1 MLHLTQQNLANAT
14 FLCYTTLS
22 WEGGE
27 GVKTYSVKEIAEMLN
42 TNPETVR
49 RWIRDK
55 KLDATIESK
64 KGGHI
69 VYEAALHEFLKSS
82 PKYAAAAKASLVGA
96 AVLPTVM
103 VGGLIAQKLIDVEQ
117 LKKARISNGDV
128 INFLRG
134 EIQKYTDAIKT
145 KEETIHQLQKQIE
158 TDQSQIAEFQKLI
171 ESLAVEEGTK

>member
-1 MLHLTQQNLANAT
+1 M
-14 FLCYTTLS
+14 
-22 WEGGE
+22 EGGG
-27 GVKTYSVKEIAEMLN
+27 GVKTYNVKEIAEMLN

-82 PKYAAAAKASLVGA
+82 PKYAAAAKASLVEAAVGT

-103 VGGLIAQKLIDVEQ
+103 VGGLIAQKLIDAGQ
-117 LKKARISNGDV
+117 LKKARISNVDV

-134 EIQKYTDAIKT
+134 EIKEYTDAIKT
-145 KEETIHQLQKQIE
+145 KEETIHYLQKQIE

-171 ESLAVEEGTK
+171 ESLYVEEDTK

>member
-1 MLHLTQQNLANAT
+1 M
-14 FLCYTTLS
+14 
-22 WEGGE
+22 
-27 GVKTYSVKEIAEMLN
+27 KTYSVKEIAGMLN

-69 VYEAALHEFLKSS
+69 VYETALQEFLKSS
-82 PKYAAAAKASLVGA
+82 PKYAAAAKASLAGAVAGA

-103 VGGLIAQKLIDVEQ
+103 VGGLIVQKLIDAEQ
-117 LKKARISNGDV
+117 LKKARISNKDV

-134 EIQKYTDAIKT
+134 EIKKYTEAIKA
-145 KEETIHQLQKQIE
+145 KEDTIHQLQKQIE
-158 TDQSQIAEFQKLI
+158 ADQLQITEFQNLI
-171 ESLAVEEGTK
+171 DSLSVKKEDTE

>member
-1 MLHLTQQNLANAT
+1 M
-14 FLCYTTLS
+14 
-22 WEGGE
+22 
-27 GVKTYSVKEIAEMLN
+27 KTYSVKEIAEMLN

-82 PKYAAAAKASLVGA
+82 PKYAAAAKASVAGAIRA

-103 VGGLIAQKLIDVEQ
+103 VGGLVAQKLIDAEQ
-117 LKKARISNGDV
+117 LKKDRISNKDV

-134 EIQKYTDAIKT
+134 EIQRYTEAIKA
-145 KEETIHQLQKQIE
+145 KEGTIYQLQKQIE
-158 TDQSQIAEFQKLI
+158 ADQSQITEFQKLI
-171 ESLAVEEGTK
+171 DSLSVEKEDME

>member
-1 MLHLTQQNLANAT
+1 MKNYN
-14 FLCYTTLS
+14 
-22 WEGGE
+22 
-27 GVKTYSVKEIAEMLN
+27 VKEIAEMLN

-69 VYEAALHEFLKSS
+69 VYEAALHEFLKAS
-82 PKYAAAAKASLVGA
+82 PKYAAVAKASSLAGSMVGA

-103 VGGLIAQKLIDVEQ
+103 VGGLVAQKLIDTEQ
-117 LKKARISNGDV
+117 LKKARISNKDV

-134 EIQKYTDAIKT
+134 EIQRYTESIKA
-145 KEETIHQLQKQIE
+145 KEDTIYQLQKQIE
-158 TDQSQIAEFQKLI
+158 ADQLQIIEFQKLI
-171 ESLAVEEGTK
+171 DSISAEKEETHD

>member
-1 MLHLTQQNLANAT
+1 M
-14 FLCYTTLS
+14 
-22 WEGGE
+22 
-27 GVKTYSVKEIAEMLN
+27 KTYSVKEIAEMLN

-82 PKYAAAAKASLVGA
+82 PKYAAAAKASLAGAVVGA

-103 VGGLIAQKLIDVEQ
+103 VGGLVAQKLIDAEQ
-117 LKKARISNGDV
+117 LKKARISNKDIV
-128 INFLRG
+128 NFLRG
-134 EIQKYTDAIKT
+134 EIQRYTEAIKA
-145 KEETIHQLQKQIE
+145 KEDTIHQLQKQIE
-158 TDQSQIAEFQKLI
+158 ADQLQITEFQKLI
-171 ESLAVEEGTK
+171 ENLSVEEGAK

>member
-1 MLHLTQQNLANAT
+1 M
-14 FLCYTTLS
+14 
-22 WEGGE
+22 
-27 GVKTYSVKEIAEMLN
+27 KTYSVKEIAELLN

-82 PKYAAAAKASLVGA
+82 PKYAAAAKDSLAGAMVGA

-103 VGGLIAQKLIDVEQ
+103 VGGLVAQKLIDAEQ
-117 LKKARISNGDV
+117 LKKARISNKDV
-128 INFLRG
+128 TNFLRS
-134 EIQKYTDAIKT
+134 EIQRYTEAIKA
-145 KEETIHQLQKQIE
+145 KEDTIHQLQKQIE
-158 TDQSQIAEFQKLI
+158 ADQSQITEFKRLI
-171 ESLAVEEGTK
+171 DNLSIEEGMK

>member
-1 MLHLTQQNLANAT
+1 M
-14 FLCYTTLS
+14 
-22 WEGGE
+22 
-27 GVKTYSVKEIAEMLN
+27 KTYSVKEIAEMLN

-82 PKYAAAAKASLVGA
+82 PKYADAAQASLAGAVVGA

-103 VGGLIAQKLIDVEQ
+103 VGGLVAQKLIDAEQ
-117 LKKARISNGDV
+117 LKKARISNKDV

-134 EIQKYTDAIKT
+134 EIRRYTEAIKA
-145 KEETIHQLQKQIE
+145 KEDTIHQLQKQIE
-158 TDQSQIAEFQKLI
+158 ADQLQITEFQKLI
-171 ESLAVEEGTK
+171 DSISIEEGKK

>member
-1 MLHLTQQNLANAT
+1 M
-14 FLCYTTLS
+14 
-22 WEGGE
+22 
-27 GVKTYSVKEIAEMLN
+27 KTYSVKEIAELLN

-82 PKYAAAAKASLVGA
+82 PKYAAAAKASVAGAVVGA

-103 VGGLIAQKLIDVEQ
+103 VGGLVAQKLIDAEQ
-117 LKKARISNGDV
+117 LKKARISNKDV
-128 INFLRG
+128 TSFLRS
-134 EIQKYTDAIKT
+134 EIQRYTEAIKA
-145 KEETIHQLQKQIE
+145 KEDTIHQLQKQIE
-158 TDQSQIAEFQKLI
+158 ADQSQITEFKRLI
-171 ESLAVEEGTK
+171 DNLSIEEGMK

>member
-1 MLHLTQQNLANAT
+1 M
-14 FLCYTTLS
+14 
-22 WEGGE
+22 
-27 GVKTYSVKEIAEMLN
+27 KTYSVKEIAEMLN

-82 PKYAAAAKASLVGA
+82 PKYAAAAKASLAGAVVGA
-96 AVLPTVM
+96 VVLPTVM
-103 VGGLIAQKLIDVEQ
+103 VGGLVAQKLIDAEQ
-117 LKKARISNGDV
+117 LKKARISNKEV

-134 EIQKYTDAIKT
+134 EIQRYTEAIKA
-145 KEETIHQLQKQIE
+145 KEDTIHQLQKQIE
-158 TDQSQIAEFQKLI
+158 ADQSQIAEFQKLI
-171 ESLAVEEGTK
+171 ESLSAKKEDAHE

>member
-1 MLHLTQQNLANAT
+1 M
-14 FLCYTTLS
+14 
-22 WEGGE
+22 
-27 GVKTYSVKEIAEMLN
+27 KTYSVKEIAEMLN

-82 PKYAAAAKASLVGA
+82 PKYAAAAKASLAGAVVGA
-96 AVLPTVM
+96 AVLPTIM
-103 VGGLIAQKLIDVEQ
+103 VGGLVAQKLIDTEQ
-117 LKKARISNGDV
+117 LKKARISNKDV

-134 EIQKYTDAIKT
+134 EIRRYTEAIKA
-145 KEETIHQLQKQIE
+145 KEDTIHQLQKQIE
-158 TDQSQIAEFQKLI
+158 ADQLQITAFQKLI
-171 ESLAVEEGTK
+171 DSLSGEKEDAHD

>member
-1 MLHLTQQNLANAT
+1 M
-14 FLCYTTLS
+14 
-22 WEGGE
+22 
-27 GVKTYSVKEIAEMLN
+27 KTYSVKEIAEMLN

-96 AVLPTVM
+96 AVGAAVLPTVM
-103 VGGLIAQKLIDVEQ
+103 VGGLIAQKLIDAEQ
-117 LKKARISNGDV
+117 LKKARISNDDV

-134 EIQKYTDAIKT
+134 EIKKYTDAIKT
-145 KEETIHQLQKQIE
+145 KKETIHQLQKQIE

-171 ESLAVEEGTK
+171 ESLSVEEDTK